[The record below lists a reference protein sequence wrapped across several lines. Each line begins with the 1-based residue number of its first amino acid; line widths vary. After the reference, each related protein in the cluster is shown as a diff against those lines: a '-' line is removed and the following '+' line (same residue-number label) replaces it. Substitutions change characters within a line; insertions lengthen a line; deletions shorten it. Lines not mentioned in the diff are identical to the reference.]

1 MDTTQSTTGRA
12 PGIIKQTEQ
21 SEAHI
26 KTQSIRLIAS
36 GLMGGQLA
44 PKTPMVSLRASS
56 DFYNCYDVSL
66 QMYLPDHVRN
76 LRLGEDISQAGYI
89 EIENGPI
96 EVREINILYD
106 NPAITP
112 EVYAYSLWQISF
124 RYCVEGRELPAIR
137 VRYVIGDPE
146 TTHGTV
152 TSVEKT

>member
-1 MDTTQSTTGRA
+1 MTSNPLSRPA
-12 PGIIKQTEQ
+12 PGIKASLPR
-21 SEAHI
+21 SEARI

-44 PKTPMVSLRASS
+44 PKAPMVSLHKSG

-66 QMYLPDHVRN
+66 HMYLPDHARN
-76 LRLGEDISQAGYI
+76 VKLDEDISSAGAI
-89 EIENGPI
+89 EIENGEM
-96 EVREINILYD
+96 EVREINIIYD
-106 NPAITP
+106 NPAGHP
-112 EVYAYSLWQISF
+112 ELYAYSLWAINF

-137 VRYVIGDPE
+137 VRYIIGDPE